1 MKHWKV
7 GIIKDTSKPDLG
19 LHGLHTAFLGLPGV
33 EIAALADSNPRMCED
48 IMKFTQ
54 AERRYYDPAEMI
66 EREKPDI
73 VIITSRRPSDHLPQ
87 IRMAA
92 ERGCHIYC
100 EKPVSASLEEADEI
114 VRIIEKAASNSAW
127 RIPGVTG
134 HHTGQ

>member
-66 EREKPDI
+66 EREKPECCCTGKPI
-73 VIITSRRPSDHLPQ
+73 HSITPVLSMQAPSMTHL
-87 IRMAA
+87 
-92 ERGCHIYC
+92 
-100 EKPVSASLEEADEI
+100 S
-114 VRIIEKAASNSAW
+114 
-127 RIPGVTG
+127 
-134 HHTGQ
+134 

>member
-73 VIITSRRPSDHLPQ
+73 VIITSRRPS
-87 IRMAA
+87 
-92 ERGCHIYC
+92 
-100 EKPVSASLEEADEI
+100 ADPHGGGARVPYLLRETG
-114 VRIIEKAASNSAW
+114 VRKS
-127 RIPGVTG
+127 GG
-134 HHTGQ
+134 GG

>member
-87 IRMAA
+87 IRM
-92 ERGCHIYC
+92 RLSG
-100 EKPVSASLEEADEI
+100 SL
-114 VRIIEKAASNSAW
+114 RKAASNSAW